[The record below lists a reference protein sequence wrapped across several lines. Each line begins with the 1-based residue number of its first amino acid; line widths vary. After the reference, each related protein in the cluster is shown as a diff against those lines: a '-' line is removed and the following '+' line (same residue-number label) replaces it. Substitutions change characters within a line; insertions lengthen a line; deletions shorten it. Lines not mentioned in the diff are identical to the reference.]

1 MQVKLLRVL
10 QERSFEPVGSTQT
23 TTVDSRAILATNV
36 DLPQLVAEGKFR
48 QDLYYRINVVTIRLP
63 SLRERLSDIPL
74 LAGHF
79 LRRYMKETGRE
90 ILGFTDAA
98 MAVLQRY
105 DWPGNVRELE
115 NAVERAVVLCRR
127 PQIDVEDL
135 PETLQGLPNRP
146 RIASSDPTEESGQA
160 MPLEVAMEGPERR
173 IIELALKRNEW
184 NRQATA
190 AELEINRT
198 TLYKKMKKYRLDVGV
213 EN

>member
-1 MQVKLLRVL
+1 
-10 QERSFEPVGSTQT
+10 
-23 TTVDSRAILATNV
+23 
-36 DLPQLVAEGKFR
+36 
-48 QDLYYRINVVTIRLP
+48 
-63 SLRERLSDIPL
+63 
-74 LAGHF
+74 
-79 LRRYMKETGRE
+79 MKETGRE

>member
-1 MQVKLLRVL
+1 
-10 QERSFEPVGSTQT
+10 
-23 TTVDSRAILATNV
+23 
-36 DLPQLVAEGKFR
+36 
-48 QDLYYRINVVTIRLP
+48 
-63 SLRERLSDIPL
+63 
-74 LAGHF
+74 
-79 LRRYMKETGRE
+79 
-90 ILGFTDAA
+90 